1 MARFAVFG
9 ASGFIG
15 RHLVAS
21 LTHRGHEVRPVYRDT
36 RLRRSE
42 DLGHAI
48 YGIGLTADFRTRHIE
63 TVRAHVGVLA
73 DVLEAY
79 DFESFVYL
87 SSTRVYKGASTGRE
101 DEDLVVRPTV
111 ADDLYALSKLTGES
125 LCLAHPEARFRVAR
139 LSNVIG
145 TGAASPSFLASLLHE
160 ARQKGM
166 VAFHSS
172 PESRKDYVDL
182 HDVDRALEA
191 IALRGSHRLYN
202 VASGVSTSNATLAR
216 LISAALAVETT
227 FTPGAPTLT
236 FPDVDVSRLRQ
247 EFGFTPTPFEETFAR
262 MIGGN
267 R

>member
-21 LTHRGHEVRPVYRDT
+21 LTHRGHEVRPIYRDT
-36 RLRRSE
+36 RLRRGE
-42 DLGHAI
+42 CLGHTVYA
-48 YGIGLTADFRTRHIE
+48 IGLTADFRTRHVE
-63 TVRAHVGVLA
+63 TARAHVGVLA

-79 DFESFVYL
+79 EFESFVYL
-87 SSTRVYKGASTGRE
+87 SSTRVYRGAATGRE
-101 DEDLVVRPTV
+101 DADLVVRPTA
-111 ADDLYALSKLTGES
+111 ADDLYALSKLTGEA

-145 TGAASPSFLASLLHE
+145 AGAASPSFLASLLDE
-160 ARQKGM
+160 ARHKSM
-166 VAFHSS
+166 VTFHSS

-182 HDVDRALEA
+182 DDVDRALEA

-202 VASGVSTSNATLAR
+202 VASGLSTSNATLAR
-216 LISAALAVETT
+216 LIREAFHVDAI
-227 FTPGAPTLT
+227 FTAGAPTLA
-236 FPDVDVSRLRQ
+236 FPEIDVSRLRR
-247 EFGFTPTPFEETFAR
+247 EFAFTPTPFEETFAR
-262 MIGGN
+262 MIGDD